1 MNSVRKVVI
10 IHGFFMKAPIMWPL
24 QRRLEEQGFT
34 CLSISYATYQRTLA
48 DNVRRALPK
57 IEAFAAGEPV
67 HFIGHSLGGFFI
79 RHLRNIWPEGFVGSR
94 VVTMGTPHQGCS
106 IADYLVRRGWEKP
119 VLNRA
124 YQDGLDGCPPAW
136 DEEIP
141 LLSIAGS
148 NDSGLGMVRALFGA
162 QVADPINDGVVG
174 YHETLLPEA
183 RASLLVHETHMSMLF
198 SKALIEPITS
208 WLNSSDCAMPTVN
221 LERT

>member
-1 MNSVRKVVI
+1 MSTVRKVVI

-48 DNVRRALPK
+48 ENVRRALPK
-57 IEAFAAGEPV
+57 IQAFAAGEPV

-79 RHLRNIWPEGFVGSR
+79 RHLRSIWPEGFVDSR
-94 VVTMGTPHQGCS
+94 VITLGTPHQGCS

-124 YQDGLDGCPPAW
+124 YHEGLDGAPPPW
-136 DEEIP
+136 SIEIP

-148 NDSGLGMVRALFGA
+148 NGLGLGIVRVIFGA
-162 QVADPINDGVVG
+162 QVADVINDGVVG
-174 YHETLLPEA
+174 YGETLLPEA
-183 RASLLVHETHMSMLF
+183 RASLLVYETHMTMLF
-198 SKALIEPITS
+198 SKSLIKPIVN
-208 WLNSSDCAMPTVN
+208 WLNARELPASNDGSA
-221 LERT
+221 